1 MTINRSL
8 SYERSKV
15 LASLPPLMGIK
26 WDPSFRIFYPTP
38 STPSTYAERTREL
51 ASRFS
56 CWVWVSPSE
65 VEVVP

>member
-8 SYERSKV
+8 RYYN
-15 LASLPPLMGIK
+15 SLPLCSVKWRPL
-26 WDPSFRIFYPTP
+26 FRIFYPTP

>member
-8 SYERSKV
+8 HFYH
-15 LASLPPLMGIK
+15 SLPLAGVK
-26 WDPSFRIFYPTP
+26 WDPVFRIFYPTP
-38 STPSTYAERTREL
+38 ATPATYAERTREL

-56 CWVWVSPSE
+56 AWVWVSPSE